1 MGAAEVF
8 IPITFFVMAG
18 LVFISRGEIGKAIA
32 HAIRVNA
39 TDAPEGGGELLEE
52 VAALR
57 REVEQ
62 IRLELAE
69 THERLDFTERLL
81 AQQRAPEQLPRA
93 ER

>member
-8 IPITFFVMAG
+8 IPITFFVMIG

-39 TDAPEGGGELLEE
+39 SDELEGSPEVKAELAEM
-52 VAALR
+52 R
-57 REVEQ
+57 RDLDQ

-81 AQQRAPEQLPRA
+81 AQSRAPEQLPRV
-93 ER
+93 

>member
-8 IPITFFVMAG
+8 IPITFFVMIG

-39 TDAPEGGGELLEE
+39 SDELEGGGELPEE

-81 AQQRAPEQLPRA
+81 AQGRSPDKLPGV

>member
-39 TDAPEGGGELLEE
+39 TDAPEGGGELTEE
-52 VAALR
+52 MAALR

-81 AQQRAPEQLPRA
+81 AQSRSPEQLPRA
-93 ER
+93 

>member
-8 IPITFFVMAG
+8 IPITFFVMIG

-39 TDAPEGGGELLEE
+39 TDAPEGGGELTEE
-52 VAALR
+52 MAALR

-81 AQQRAPEQLPRA
+81 AQSRSPEQLPRA
-93 ER
+93 

>member
-8 IPITFFVMAG
+8 IPITFFVMIG

-32 HAIRVNA
+32 HAIKAAASGKNP
-39 TDAPEGGGELLEE
+39 DAGEWRGE
-52 VAALR
+52 VAELR
-57 REVEQ
+57 QELEQ
-62 IRLELAE
+62 VRLELAE

-81 AQQRAPEQLPRA
+81 AQGRSPEKLPGM

>member
-39 TDAPEGGGELLEE
+39 TDAPEGGAELSEE

-81 AQQRAPEQLPRA
+81 AQSRAPEQLPRG
-93 ER
+93 

>member
-8 IPITFFVMAG
+8 IPITFFVMIG

-39 TDAPEGGGELLEE
+39 SDELEGSPEVTAELAE
-52 VAALR
+52 LR
-57 REVEQ
+57 RDIDQ
-62 IRLELAE
+62 LRLELVE

-81 AQQRAPEQLPRA
+81 APSRAPEQLPRV
-93 ER
+93 

>member
-8 IPITFFVMAG
+8 IPITFFVMIG

-39 TDAPEGGGELLEE
+39 TDEDEGGTPLREELAE
-52 VAALR
+52 LR
-57 REVEQ
+57 RELEQ
-62 IRLELAE
+62 VRLELAE
-69 THERLDFTERLL
+69 THERLDFTERML
-81 AQQRAPEQLPRA
+81 AQGRPPEKLPGG

>member
-32 HAIRVNA
+32 HAIRSSSSGA
-39 TDAPEGGGELLEE
+39 GADAGEWRAE
-52 VAALR
+52 VAELR
-57 REVEQ
+57 QELNQV
-62 IRLELAE
+62 RLELAE

-81 AQQRAPEQLPRA
+81 AQSRAPEQLPRG
-93 ER
+93 